1 MGVLIGV
8 FLHFIGGF
16 ASGSFY
22 IPYKKVKGWNW
33 ESYWL
38 AGGLFSWVIAPIA
51 ACYFLV
57 PHFWEIIGTAST
69 ATIFWTYFMGLL
81 WGIGGLTFGLSMRYL
96 GMSLGMAIALGYCAA
111 FGTLIPPIYNDII
124 NHTGA
129 GETSFTNLLSTR
141 SGNIIL
147 LGVLVCIV
155 GIAICGKAGVMKE
168 KEQTDSEKKENIK
181 EFNLKKG
188 ILVATFSG
196 ILSACFSF
204 GLTAGKPIANIAL
217 SRGID
222 PLWQNNAT
230 LVIILL
236 GGLTTNLIWCVI
248 LNIKN
253 KSYTDYTNRKTPLL
267 ANYLFSAIAG
277 TTWYLQFFFYG
288 MGSSKMGKYDFSSWT
303 FHMAFIIIISNLWG
317 LYFKEWK
324 GSSKQTLKVIA
335 LGITVVIFSTMIVG
349 FANYLASTEQIH

>member
-1 MGVLIGV
+1 MGVLLGV
-8 FLHFIGGF
+8 FLHFVGGF

-22 IPYKKVKGWNW
+22 IPYKKVKGWSW

-38 AGGLFSWVIAPIA
+38 AGGLFSWVAAPIL
-51 ACYFLV
+51 ACYILV
-57 PHFWEIIGTAST
+57 PGFWHLISSVSSS
-69 ATIFWTYFMGLL
+69 TIFWTYGMGVL

-111 FGTLIPPIYNDII
+111 FGTLIPPIYNDI
-124 NHTGA
+124 TGRTGE
-129 GETSFTNLLSTR
+129 GETTFSALLSTT

-147 LGVLVCIV
+147 LGVAVCLL
-155 GIAICGKAGVMKE
+155 GIGICGKAGMMKE
-168 KEQTDSEKKENIK
+168 KELSEKEKTDSIK
-181 EFNLKKG
+181 EFDLKKG

-204 GLTAGKPIANIAL
+204 GLTAGKPIAAAAL
-217 SRGID
+217 QSGVD

-230 LVIILL
+230 LVVILL
-236 GGLTTNLIWCVI
+236 GGLTTNLIWCLV
-248 LNIKN
+248 LNFKN
-253 KSYTDYTNRKTPLL
+253 KSFKDYTNSKTPL
-267 ANYLFSAIAG
+267 ANNYLFSAIAG

-303 FHMAFIIIISNLWG
+303 FHMAFIIIVSNLWG

-324 GSSKQTLKVIA
+324 GSSKRTLKAIM
-335 LGITVVIFSTMIVG
+335 LGISVVILSTIIVG
-349 FANYLASTEQIH
+349 FANYLAATQK